1 MSVNR
6 LKLVL
11 AGIFILAMVALMLW
25 FPSHVHQAALR
36 DAVEQADR
44 DVAAAKAAADAAAV
58 SAAKARDAARD
69 LQNRLPGDS

>member
-1 MSVNR
+1 MPVNK

-11 AGIFILAMVALMLW
+11 AGIFILVMIALMLW
-25 FPSHVHQAALR
+25 FPSHAHQAALR

>member
-6 LKLVL
+6 LKLLV

-25 FPSHVHQAALR
+25 FPGHRHQS
-36 DAVEQADR
+36 AVLDQADR

-58 SAAKARDAARD
+58 SAAKAQGAARD
-69 LQNRLPGDS
+69 LQNRLPGNS